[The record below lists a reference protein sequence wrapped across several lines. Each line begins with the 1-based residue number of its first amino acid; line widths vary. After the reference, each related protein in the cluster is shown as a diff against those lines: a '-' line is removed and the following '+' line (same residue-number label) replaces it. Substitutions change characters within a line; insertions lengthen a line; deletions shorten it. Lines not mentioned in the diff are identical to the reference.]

1 MELIIK
7 IKEAE
12 ADGKCL
18 PIVFFKLLSDGKE
31 ITAPDFSESDAKA
44 FDRLSRLAGLMGK
57 CTREFYK
64 CELPDPVEYYLREG
78 DFLPEPV
85 TSAFGT
91 GIKNRPHS
99 RRLLEESGN
108 IFSTREEAKAVSDK
122 VRALLISLSAGKPVE
137 STNTQTA
144 TD

>member
-1 MELIIK
+1 MELVIK
-7 IKEAE
+7 IKEIE

-31 ITAPDFSESDAKA
+31 ITDPDFSESDAKA
-44 FDRLSRLAGLMGK
+44 FDRLSRLNGLLEK

-64 CELPDPVEYYLREG
+64 CEFPDPVEYYLREG

-91 GIKNRPHS
+91 GIKNRPYS
-99 RRLLEESGN
+99 RMLLEESGN